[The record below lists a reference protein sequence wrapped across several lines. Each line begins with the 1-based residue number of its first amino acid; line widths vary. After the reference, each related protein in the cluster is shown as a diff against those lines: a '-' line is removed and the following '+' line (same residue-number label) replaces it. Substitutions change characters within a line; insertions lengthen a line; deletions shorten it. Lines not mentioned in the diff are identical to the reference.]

1 MLTKEEVIK
10 VAKLAKI
17 QLTEEEIEVFS
28 KQLPQILDFIEKLNE
43 LNTEEVPPFYELIE
57 ANAPLREDIPQKGL
71 TNEEALSNAPQ
82 KENGFFVVP
91 RVVKAE

>member
-1 MLTKEEVIK
+1 MLTKKEVVK

-17 QLTEEEIEVFS
+17 ELSEEEVEIFS

-43 LNTEEVPPFYELIE
+43 LDTSRIFPFYEIFD
-57 ANAPLREDIPQKGL
+57 ANAPLREDIPKKGL
-71 TNEEALSNAPQ
+71 TNEEALANSPQ

>member
-1 MLTKEEVIK
+1 MLSREDVIK

-17 QLTEEEIEVFS
+17 SLSEEEIQIFS
-28 KQLPQILDFIEKLNE
+28 QQLPEIIKFVEKLDD
-43 LNTEEVPPFYELIE
+43 LKTEDILPFYEIIE
-57 ANAPLREDIPQKGL
+57 ANAPLRPDVPEEGL
-71 TNEEALSNAPQ
+71 SNEEALANAPQ

>member
-17 QLTEEEIEVFS
+17 ELSEEEVEIFS
-28 KQLPQILDFIEKLNE
+28 KQLPKILDFIEKLNE
-43 LNTEEVPPFYELIE
+43 LDTSNVKPFYELIE
-57 ANAPLREDIPQKGL
+57 ANAPLREDVPQKGL